1 VKTSGR
7 AIALSSGFRAVGLA
21 AALFAAAIPGTASSL
36 EADRPAWPDS
46 YVTRLQA
53 EALLQTLNAEL
64 LLGPSATLVLD
75 RWCAEHDLAP
85 AGSKIRADRVR
96 GQDKPA
102 GAEIREWLGIGPA
115 EPVAYRRVRLTCG
128 DAVLSEADN
137 WYVPALLTEAMNR
150 ELETTDTSFGRV
162 VKPLGFTRTTIA
174 SERLWKPLPDGWEM
188 QPAPA
193 PETAAGALPI
203 PAFVLEHRAVLKL
216 ADGQP
221 FSLVVESYT
230 GNILA
235 FPPPAQ

>member
-1 VKTSGR
+1 MTGS
-7 AIALSSGFRAVGLA
+7 AIASRRSLPALSLA
-21 AALFAAAIPGTASSL
+21 AVLFAAAAMPGAASAL
-36 EADRPAWPDS
+36 EADRPVWPNS

-53 EALLQTLNAEL
+53 EALLQTLNADL

-85 AGSKIRADRVR
+85 AGSKIRADRVH
-96 GQDKPA
+96 GDSKPA
-102 GAEIREWLGIGPA
+102 GAEIRERLGIGPA

-162 VKPLGFTRTTIA
+162 VKPLGFTRTTVA
-174 SERLWKPLPDGWEM
+174 SQRLWKPLPDGWEM

-193 PETAAGALPI
+193 PKTAAGALPV
-203 PAFVLEHRAVLKL
+203 PAFVLEHRAVLKR

-221 FSLVVESYT
+221 FSVVVENYT
-230 GNILA
+230 GNLFA
-235 FPPPAQ
+235 FPPPAAE